1 WMTRLGR
8 QVLQSATEVVDD
20 ADDLPAG
27 TAASW
32 GFDPTGY
39 HPDVALVN
47 HYDEQS
53 KMGMHQDKDE
63 FDPAP
68 VVSLSLGDTCLLWVS
83 NTEHRNP
90 TNEDLGPASL
100 DVLVFG
106 GLARFAIHGV
116 RSIQSGTAPDYGRL
130 SHLGGGRIKI
140 TVRTTSRE

>member
-1 WMTRLGR
+1 VNGAEVLAFPELMTRLGR

-27 TAASW
+27 NAASW

-68 VVSLSLGDTCLLWVS
+68 VVSLSIGDT
-83 NTEHRNP
+83 
-90 TNEDLGPASL
+90 
-100 DVLVFG
+100 
-106 GLARFAIHGV
+106 
-116 RSIQSGTAPDYGRL
+116 RSEERRVGKDR
-130 SHLGGGRIKI
+130 R
-140 TVRTTSRE
+140 SRADTDA